1 MMDVMRVLTR
11 AYAYRRKQH
20 TTTLTNT
27 HTHTHHAHTQHT
39 KKGVVSQQ
47 FEDLHNKGKVF
58 STDDSAKDADA
69 SKKKR

>member
-1 MMDVMRVLTR
+1 MST
-11 AYAYRRKQH
+11 KTTHHH
-20 TTTLTNT
+20 TYT
-27 HTHTHHAHTQHT
+27 HTHAHTQHT
-39 KKGVVSQQ
+39 KIGVVSQQ